1 MVNKEKIIE
10 VLIKEYGEKKLM
22 RLYDSEY
29 SDIFK
34 DVIKLTEKQAKKEI
48 LDKIRII
55 LDNKENHIE
64 HYQESMCDDELT
76 TLLDDIRSDLAD
88 LEKLKQEVK

>member
-34 DVIKLTEKQAKKEI
+34 DVIKLTEKQAKKETAKQI
-48 LDKIRII
+48 FEW
-55 LDNKENHIE
+55 LDNQEYFHYGEGSYEEFIKEYIE
-64 HYQESMCDDELT
+64 
-76 TLLDDIRSDLAD
+76 
-88 LEKLKQEVK
+88 LKQAIKK

>member
-34 DVIKLTEKQAKKEI
+34 DVIKLTEKQAKKETA
-48 LDKIRII
+48 K
-55 LDNKENHIE
+55 
-64 HYQESMCDDELT
+64 
-76 TLLDDIRSDLAD
+76 
-88 LEKLKQEVK
+88 

>member
-1 MVNKEKIIE
+1 MAKTREELKMVNKEKIIE

-34 DVIKLTEKQAKKEI
+34 DVIKLTEKQAKKETA
-48 LDKIRII
+48 K
-55 LDNKENHIE
+55 
-64 HYQESMCDDELT
+64 
-76 TLLDDIRSDLAD
+76 
-88 LEKLKQEVK
+88 